1 MISETD
7 ARAAWTHALRNPG
20 APPRPI
26 DCGSG
31 ISATVGIDETPDGR
45 FARVTLRRESDLSH
59 DESVPLASQLYVLGR
74 FEPFPVDSV
83 RGADGRTWH
92 YSIDLGRYKE
102 HRAEEL
108 RRQAEKLLAGRTM
121 DGDDLEVAAIQLGVP
136 IEQLLSSCDPRKAAA
151 REPRTL
157 QFLSDKFQVP
167 ERWIAT
173 QLSLYESGELSDG

>member
-20 APPRPI
+20 APPRTF
-26 DCGSG
+26 DCGGGIVAG
-31 ISATVGIDETPDGR
+31 ISIDETPEGR
-45 FARVTLRRESDLSH
+45 FARVTVRRESDPPLPH
-59 DESVPLASQLYVLGR
+59 EESVPIASQLFVLGR

-92 YSIDLGRYKE
+92 HTIDFERYKE

-108 RRQAEKLLAGRTM
+108 RRQAGKLVAGLA
-121 DGDDLEVAAIQLGVP
+121 GDDLEVAAIQLGLP

-151 REPRTL
+151 RDERTL
-157 QFLSDKFQVP
+157 KFLSDKFQIP
-167 ERWIAT
+167 ERWVLT
-173 QLSLYESGELSDG
+173 QLSLYEAGELADG